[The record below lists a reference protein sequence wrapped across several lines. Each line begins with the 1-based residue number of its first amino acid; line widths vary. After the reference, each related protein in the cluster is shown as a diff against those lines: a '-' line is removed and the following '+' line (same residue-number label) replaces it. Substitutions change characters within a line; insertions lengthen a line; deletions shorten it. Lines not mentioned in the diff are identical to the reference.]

1 MAAERVRLTDAK
13 VRELTLPEGKI
24 QVDVWDEEVRGFGVR
39 IGAKSKTF
47 FVMGRVN
54 GKVVRPKIGRF
65 PKVGTT
71 AARSKA
77 RVMIGEMELGKNPTD
92 AKRAIRAEQ
101 DKKKKAEL
109 DTSDTLSAMFEAML
123 ATKSNLSKNTAQ
135 DYRYKFKL
143 LASLH
148 STKVDKISREQVLSL
163 HHQIGASS
171 GTYAANRASC
181 VLSATLNYSRAVIGK
196 PASNPVTVLT
206 DVKAWYEEKPKNV
219 KLSNSEIKLFLQAV
233 DDLGG
238 YNGPDLYRLLL
249 FTGMRKSEGMGLRWE
264 DIDLQADTLHI
275 PDTKNKLP
283 LTLPLSRQIK
293 ALLAARWERWNKPE
307 KGPVFPTHGK
317 AGHAAVDYHLAAKI
331 KKVIPGFSAHWLR
344 KTFTTVA
351 VSCGV
356 DSMIVDRLTNHKP
369 SGITAKHY
377 YNPDVDDL
385 REPLQ
390 RIADRIE
397 E

>member
-1 MAAERVRLTDAK
+1 MAAERVRLTDAR

-24 QVDVWDEEVRGFGVR
+24 QIDVWDEEVRGFGVR

-77 RVMIGEMELGKNPTD
+77 RIIIGEMELGKNPTD
-92 AKRAIRAEQ
+92 EKRAIRAEQ
-101 DKKKKAEL
+101 VKKKTAEL
-109 DTSDTLSAMFEAML
+109 DSSDTLSTMFEAML
-123 ATKSNLSKNTAQ
+123 ATKNSLSKSTAQ

-148 STKVDKISREQVLSL
+148 STKVDEISREQVLAL
-163 HHQIGASS
+163 HHKIAENS

-181 VLSATLNYSRAVIGK
+181 VLSATLNYSRAVISR

-219 KLSNSEIKLFLQAV
+219 KLSNAEIKLFLQEV
-233 DDLGG
+233 DNLGG
-238 YNGPDLYRLLL
+238 YNGSDLYRLLL

-264 DIDLQADTLHI
+264 DIDLLADTLHV

-283 LTLPLSRQIK
+283 LTLPLSRQTK
-293 ALLAARWERWNKPE
+293 SLLSARWEKWNQPE

-317 AGHAAVDYHLAAKI
+317 SGHTSADYHLAAKI
-331 KKVIPGFSAHWLR
+331 KEVIPGFSAHWLR

-351 VSCGV
+351 VSCGI

-369 SGITAKHY
+369 RGITAKHY

-390 RIADRIE
+390 
-397 E
+397 